1 MYQQITI
8 VGNVGQDPEMRYTS
22 EGAGVCNFS
31 VAVNKRRKDRNTN
44 EYTDQTTWFRVAA
57 WRNLAE
63 VCSQYVH
70 KGMLVMVV
78 GEIKADSYVGQDG
91 QTRVT
96 LEITARDVK
105 FLSRRSDGDG
115 GDGGGYSGGGGG
127 SNYAADNVDDIP
139 F

>member
-22 EGAGVCNFS
+22 GGDGVCNFS

-44 EYTDQTTWFRVAA
+44 EYTDHTTWFKVAT

-63 VCSQYVH
+63 TCSQYVH

-78 GEIKADSYVGQDG
+78 GEVKADSYVGQDG
-91 QTRVT
+91 QTRVS

-105 FLSRRSDGDG
+105 FLSKRDDAQGVSSEDDYTAVNG
-115 GDGGGYSGGGGG
+115 G
-127 SNYAADNVDDIP
+127 DIP